1 MREPSSELIS
11 DLANA
16 LAAFRHPVTTIDALN
31 GEYTVRANEL
41 LGALTAAGYAVVKL
55 PEPCHEDDD
64 GQLYFDD
71 GEIRVDT
78 TGSSN
83 EWPRLYVGRKPADPD
98 RMRAEAAEMLAAAD
112 EADAAYAAADR

>member
-16 LAAFRHPVTTIDALN
+16 LAQFRQPVTAIDALN
-31 GEYTVRANEL
+31 GEYTVRAHEL
-41 LGALTAAGYAVVKL
+41 LGALTAAGYSVVKL
-55 PEPCHEDDD
+55 PEPCYEGD
-64 GQLYFDD
+64 GQIYFDD

-78 TGSSN
+78 TGYGN
-83 EWPRLYVGRKPADPD
+83 EWPRLYVDGKPADTAL
-98 RMRAEAAEMLAAAD
+98 MRLQAAEMLAAAN